1 MRWLSA
7 LAVLI
12 IATTAQAEDKKVA
25 TEDTVVYP
33 LVVFPSYI
41 RTIKNSI
48 GSRIFRNLYYRIG
61 DRDRDVLEGGNLSCA
76 YFVGT
81 ILRHFGL
88 IGEWRTSVDGL
99 VEEMKKSGWQEV
111 GEPVIGSVVV
121 WEARVF
127 RRGGEPHKHI
137 GFYIGRGRVVS
148 MSSKKGFPIAHGI
161 RDGRRKIMV
170 TLWHQKMSPRR

>member
-48 GSRIFRNLYYRIG
+48 CSRIFRNLYYRIG
-61 DRDRDVLEGGNLSCA
+61 DRE
-76 YFVGT
+76 
-81 ILRHFGL
+81 
-88 IGEWRTSVDGL
+88 
-99 VEEMKKSGWQEV
+99 
-111 GEPVIGSVVV
+111 
-121 WEARVF
+121 
-127 RRGGEPHKHI
+127 
-137 GFYIGRGRVVS
+137 IGR
-148 MSSKKGFPIAHGI
+148 AH
-161 RDGRRKIMV
+161 V
-170 TLWHQKMSPRR
+170 